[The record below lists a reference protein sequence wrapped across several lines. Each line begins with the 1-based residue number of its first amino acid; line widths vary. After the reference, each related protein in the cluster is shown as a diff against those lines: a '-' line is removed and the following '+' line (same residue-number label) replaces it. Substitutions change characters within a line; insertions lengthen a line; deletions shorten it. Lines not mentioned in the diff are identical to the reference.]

1 VVPRKPPLT
10 VAQILAWADEH
21 RRRTGDWPRQS
32 SGPVA
37 GAPGLTW
44 MAVDTA
50 LKKGGRG
57 LAGGDSLARVLRRER
72 DQPARRGRKR
82 PGMDRHP

>member
-1 VVPRKPPLT
+1 
-10 VAQILAWADEH
+10 
-21 RRRTGDWPRQS
+21 
-32 SGPVA
+32 
-37 GAPGLTW
+37 
-44 MAVDTA
+44 VDTA

-57 LAGGDSLARVLRRER
+57 LAGGDSLARLLRRER